1 MGDPSLCTVLKLFKR
16 LIISPFG
23 FLNSGVAVTHFR
35 KEGICYVAKLSSCFV
50 RQEIEQISPSMQWQ
64 FQNRSIL
71 SLKKQLYLFNNGEF
85 LISFLK
91 PFLQFMKSSDHHSRQ
106 TYAVVVAW
114 QRRGNEVRKSIIL
127 QTV

>member
-1 MGDPSLCTVLKLFKR
+1 
-16 LIISPFG
+16 
-23 FLNSGVAVTHFR
+23 
-35 KEGICYVAKLSSCFV
+35 
-50 RQEIEQISPSMQWQ
+50 MQWH

-114 QRRGNEVRKSIIL
+114 KRRGNEVSKYIHHFTNSVNIVTDEQCLIECSHGL
-127 QTV
+127 ELTEFSK